1 MIYSYSAP
9 SLPSF
14 SCTPNKYP
22 SLNRN
27 KNNNKAVQSNII
39 AQSFRDHHEGPSRS
53 SNNHIVDANLSV
65 LRERMEEIKVKEK
78 LERCCRREYG
88 WNYAAEAEAEVAAA
102 TVKSKYYRLK
112 RERDQPLTQ
121 LLELAA
127 IVGGTLGI
135 TFFSGTFFLCLVSLF
150 VHLNQSL

>member
-27 KNNNKAVQSNII
+27 KTNNKAVQSNIR

-53 SNNHIVDANLSV
+53 SNHIVDANLSV
-65 LRERMEEIKVKEK
+65 LRERMEEIKAKEK
-78 LERCCRREYG
+78 LKRCCRREYG
-88 WNYAAEAEAEVAAA
+88 WNYAAEAEVAAA
-102 TVKSKYYRLK
+102 TTVKSCVRSNVYLHAALIIRL
-112 RERDQPLTQ
+112 L
-121 LLELAA
+121 
-127 IVGGTLGI
+127 
-135 TFFSGTFFLCLVSLF
+135 
-150 VHLNQSL
+150 